1 MEAALP
7 KDPAWTRLLDALAP
21 HRDTGLVVAFSG
33 GLDSAILLDAA
44 LEALGRERVTAF
56 TAVSPSLSQRELAEA
71 RRVAEEL
78 GVPLE
83 TAETFELDD
92 PGYVANA
99 GNRCYFCKK
108 ELFSAIERLR
118 VARGYPAIGYG
129 YHVDDD
135 ADVRPGLK
143 AALEAGVVR
152 PLYAA
157 GLGKA
162 DLRRLAKARGRSFA
176 DKPSQA
182 CLSSRLPMGMPV
194 TRERLSKVEIV
205 EGWLK
210 DRGYLQLRARLDKD
224 DLVRLEVAPAELPRL
239 AADLA
244 DDTLREALLAEARAA
259 GVTRVTLDLVGYHRA
274 GEA

>member
-7 KDPAWTRLLDALAP
+7 KDPAWTRLLEALAP

-78 GVPLE
+78 GAPLE

>member
-1 MEAALP
+1 
-7 KDPAWTRLLDALAP
+7 
-21 HRDTGLVVAFSG
+21 
-33 GLDSAILLDAA
+33 
-44 LEALGRERVTAF
+44 
-56 TAVSPSLSQRELAEA
+56 
-71 RRVAEEL
+71 
-78 GVPLE
+78 
-83 TAETFELDD
+83 
-92 PGYVANA
+92 
-99 GNRCYFCKK
+99 
-108 ELFSAIERLR
+108 
-118 VARGYPAIGYG
+118 
-129 YHVDDD
+129 
-135 ADVRPGLK
+135 VRPGLK

>member
-1 MEAALP
+1 
-7 KDPAWTRLLDALAP
+7 
-21 HRDTGLVVAFSG
+21 
-33 GLDSAILLDAA
+33 
-44 LEALGRERVTAF
+44 
-56 TAVSPSLSQRELAEA
+56 
-71 RRVAEEL
+71 
-78 GVPLE
+78 
-83 TAETFELDD
+83 
-92 PGYVANA
+92 
-99 GNRCYFCKK
+99 
-108 ELFSAIERLR
+108 
-118 VARGYPAIGYG
+118 G

-244 DDTLREALLAEARAA
+244 DDGFREALLAEARAA
-259 GVTRVTLDLVGYHRA
+259 GVLRVTLDLVGYHRA